1 MSDSFF
7 DAGLSI
13 DLMERLDFETKHNL
27 FKDNQC
33 VYSSS
38 SLKKRKL
45 IWMFIISNFI
55 EGIAR
60 VLDAVL
66 TLYMFIVI
74 AHAILSWVNPDPYNP
89 IVRFIRQMVD
99 PLLFQ
104 IRRRIPTVF
113 GGIDIS
119 PIIILLAIIFL
130 QSFFSQ
136 TFSHSSTPCVFF
148 VNEPGRSSW

>member
-1 MSDSFF
+1 
-7 DAGLSI
+7 
-13 DLMERLDFETKHNL
+13 
-27 FKDNQC
+27 
-33 VYSSS
+33 
-38 SLKKRKL
+38 
-45 IWMFIISNFI
+45 MFIISNFI

-130 QSFFSQ
+130 QSFLIASLR
-136 TFSHSSTPCVFF
+136 HLAMVM
-148 VNEPGRSSW
+148 V

>member
-1 MSDSFF
+1 
-7 DAGLSI
+7 
-13 DLMERLDFETKHNL
+13 
-27 FKDNQC
+27 
-33 VYSSS
+33 
-38 SLKKRKL
+38 
-45 IWMFIISNFI
+45 MFIFSHFL

-104 IRRRIPTVF
+104 IRKRIPTVF

-119 PIIILLAIIFL
+119 PIIILLGIIFL
-130 QSFFSQ
+130 QSFLVASLK
-136 TFSHSSTPCVFF
+136 PLAMIIV
-148 VNEPGRSSW
+148 

>member
-1 MSDSFF
+1 
-7 DAGLSI
+7 
-13 DLMERLDFETKHNL
+13 MERLDFETIHNL
-27 FKDNQC
+27 FKRKES
-33 VYSSS
+33 VYYDFYT
-38 SLKKRKL
+38 KETKPIKRKP
-45 IWMFIISNFI
+45 IIVFIISHFI

-66 TLYMFIVI
+66 TLYMFVVI
-74 AHAILSWVNPDPYNP
+74 AHAILSWVTPDPYNP

-104 IRRRIPTVF
+104 IRKRIPTVF

-130 QSFFSQ
+130 RSFLIASLRQ
-136 TFSHSSTPCVFF
+136 LAMVIA
-148 VNEPGRSSW
+148 